1 MRNRG
6 HFKKFLAS
14 GRALLSAVVTVAVIL
29 GGVVLLPSAVR
40 AEDNFNGFPNDVTSI
55 SLNDRYYSSGY
66 IEKTL
71 RENKPNYNRFATV
84 TADGKNLDADSYAF
98 CLANGKKFPTYK
110 EEGKAEGIYSMVRNI
125 DEDMY
130 TKLLAENH
138 KFSHIANKKLA
149 WDTFSRLTY
158 IYLADPTGIVKRV
171 WGKEIGTARDA
182 FHQVIQLEIWRYTDG
197 FLVSPTQNYFEY
209 KYLSNEQKKALE
221 LVRQEMW
228 NFAVPYDQLEYRF
241 YKPEFKRGAGYQ
253 ALGTVRFK
261 QNTIINVKKIWVNL
275 DNPEGKPDTYVRLLH
290 DGNPV
295 MVHDPAFPNDP
306 SKQQEAVQ
314 KIDNVSD
321 QAVFE
326 GAFNLDVG
334 IWSVEEVMPDD
345 QGGWKTWKAEGYT
358 SGKPEKVDDRHFTIT
373 NTKQPNPKVVKVRKF
388 WFNMGESTAVP
399 DDVYFTLYKNGTKV
413 ETLQLGKDQN
423 SVEFKLDNN
432 ANIKQYTIKET
443 DVAGNPWKKDGYAD
457 PVVKKVLDGVFEVS
471 NEKKDPSKI
480 KVKVKKVDKDQPDK
494 LLVGANLM
502 IEKHPFPGKYLDAD
516 WQTTGKVDEIELP
529 AGGYRLFEK
538 ETPLGYKCAAD
549 IYFKIDDQGNVSV
562 SGTDPKGLYVA
573 SIDKTIT
580 MADEKDTTT
589 GSKLTDVTL
598 SKKAVNGTD
607 ELPGAKLQ
615 VVQIVSKQGQNPYSK
630 LVEEWTSDKDK
641 GAKTIKLPEGEYMMV
656 ETTAPNGYEV
666 AESITFKVDADGK
679 VSIKSADGKFVSA
692 DKAEVVMYDK
702 PKQQEEKTFSVKLSK
717 QAVNGTA
724 ELPGAKLKVLKVY
737 NENSQLVEE
746 WTSGTSS
753 KEIQLAPGVYTM
765 VETTAPNGYEVAE
778 SITFKVDADGKVSIK
793 SADGKFVSADK
804 AEVVMY
810 DKPKQQEEKTFSVKL
825 SKQAVNGTAEL
836 PGAKLKVLK
845 VYNENSQLVEEWT
858 SGTSSKEIQLA
869 PGVYTMVETTAP
881 NGYEVAESITF
892 KVDADGKVSIKSAD
906 GKFVSADKAEVVMY
920 DKPKQQEEKTFSV
933 KLSKQAV
940 NGTAELPGAKLKV
953 LKVYNENSQLVEEWT
968 SGTSSKEIQL
978 APGVYTMVETTAPN
992 GYEVAESITFKVDAD
1007 GKVSIKS
1014 AEGKFVTSDK
1024 AEVVM
1029 YDKPKQP
1036 GTEGGKHKVTFP
1048 KDAETS
1054 EDDPK
1059 GEHTTLKIVEGE
1071 DPNGNTTVGES
1082 WKPGKEDKNVDLKP
1096 GTYTLVKVVKKDGQ
1110 EVTETVTFKVDNN
1123 GKISVKNKDGNYVE
1137 KDDKTITTK
1146 DKEKTNPQQPGGK
1159 HKVTFPK
1166 DAETSEDDPKGEHT
1180 TLKIVEGE
1188 DPNGNTTVG
1197 ESWKPGKED
1206 KNVDLK
1212 PGTYTLVKVVE
1223 KDGRQEVTESVTF
1236 RVEKDGKI
1244 SIKNKDGDFVKKDG
1258 NTITTK
1264 DKEKPTPQQPGEEPS
1279 QNHGTL
1285 FPPVILQQPGST
1297 DTPQQVEV
1305 TKKTAKPSSARAEV
1319 TPQTPQ
1325 ADVPKTGEAT
1335 TQPILPV
1342 VLILAGLSLVGVV
1355 LRRQTK
1361 QIATKD

>member
-666 AESITFKVDADGK
+666 AESITFKVDAKGK
-679 VSIKSADGKFVSA
+679 VSVRGENGNFVNQGDST
-692 DKAEVVMYDK
+692 V
-702 PKQQEEKTFSVKLSK
+702 
-717 QAVNGTA
+717 
-724 ELPGAKLKVLKVY
+724 
-737 NENSQLVEE
+737 
-746 WTSGTSS
+746 
-753 KEIQLAPGVYTM
+753 TM
-765 VETTAPNGYEVAE
+765 
-778 SITFKVDADGKVSIK
+778 I
-793 SADGKFVSADK
+793 
-804 AEVVMY
+804 
-810 DKPKQQEEKTFSVKL
+810 
-825 SKQAVNGTAEL
+825 
-836 PGAKLKVLK
+836 
-845 VYNENSQLVEEWT
+845 
-858 SGTSSKEIQLA
+858 
-869 PGVYTMVETTAP
+869 
-881 NGYEVAESITF
+881 
-892 KVDADGKVSIKSAD
+892 
-906 GKFVSADKAEVVMY
+906 

>member
-275 DNPEGKPDTYVRLLH
+275 DNPEEKPDTYVRLLH

-589 GSKLTDVTL
+589 GSKSTDVTL

-666 AESITFKVDADGK
+666 AESITFKVDAKGK
-679 VSIKSADGKFVSA
+679 VSVRGENGNFVNQGDST
-692 DKAEVVMYDK
+692 VTMIDK
-702 PKQQEEKTFSVKLSK
+702 PKQQEEKTFSVNLSK
-717 QAVNGTA
+717 KAVNGTA
-724 ELPGAKLKVLKVY
+724 ELPGAKLKVLKGY
-737 NENSQLVEE
+737 SENGQLVEK
-746 WTSGTSS
+746 WTSGTPS
-753 KEIQLAPGVYTM
+753 
-765 VETTAPNGYEVAE
+765 N
-778 SITFKVDADGKVSIK
+778 
-793 SADGKFVSADK
+793 
-804 AEVVMY
+804 
-810 DKPKQQEEKTFSVKL
+810 
-825 SKQAVNGTAEL
+825 
-836 PGAKLKVLK
+836 
-845 VYNENSQLVEEWT
+845 
-858 SGTSSKEIQLA
+858 
-869 PGVYTMVETTAP
+869 
-881 NGYEVAESITF
+881 
-892 KVDADGKVSIKSAD
+892 
-906 GKFVSADKAEVVMY
+906 
-920 DKPKQQEEKTFSV
+920 
-933 KLSKQAV
+933 
-940 NGTAELPGAKLKV
+940 
-953 LKVYNENSQLVEEWT
+953 
-968 SGTSSKEIQL
+968 SSKEIQL

-1036 GTEGGKHKVTFP
+1036 GGQQPGTEGGEYTVTFP

-1054 EDDPK
+1054 EDGQKD
-1059 GEHTTLKIVEGE
+1059 EHTTLKIVEGE
-1071 DPNGNTTVGES
+1071 DPKGNTTVGET
-1082 WKPGKEDKNVDLKP
+1082 WKPGKEDKNIK
-1096 GTYTLVKVVKKDGQ
+1096 
-1110 EVTETVTFKVDNN
+1110 
-1123 GKISVKNKDGNYVE
+1123 
-1137 KDDKTITTK
+1137 
-1146 DKEKTNPQQPGGK
+1146 
-1159 HKVTFPK
+1159 
-1166 DAETSEDDPKGEHT
+1166 
-1180 TLKIVEGE
+1180 
-1188 DPNGNTTVG
+1188 
-1197 ESWKPGKED
+1197 
-1206 KNVDLK
+1206 LK

-1223 KDGRQEVTESVTF
+1223 KDGRQDVTESVTF
-1236 RVEKDGKI
+1236 KVDDNGKI
-1244 SIKNKDGDFVKKDG
+1244 SVKNKDGDFVKKDG

-1264 DKEKPTPQQPGEEPS
+1264 DKEKTTPQQPGGGTS
-1279 QNHGTL
+1279 QTHGTP

-1297 DTPQQVEV
+1297 DTPQQAEV
-1305 TKKTAKPSSARAEV
+1305 TKKTAKPSSTRAEV
-1319 TPQTPQ
+1319 TPQTPK

-1361 QIATKD
+1361 

>member
-6 HFKKFLAS
+6 YSKKFLAS
-14 GRALLSAVVTVAVIL
+14 GRALLSMLATAAVIL
-29 GGVVLLPSAVR
+29 GGLVFLPREIR
-40 AEDNFNGFPNDVTSI
+40 AGNDFNGFPNDGTAI
-55 SLNDRYYSSGY
+55 SKVGRYYSSGY
-66 IEKTL
+66 FEKT
-71 RENKPNYNRFATV
+71 NGNATATYNRFATV
-84 TADGKNLDADSYAF
+84 TADGSRGADSYAF

-110 EEGKAEGIYSMVRNI
+110 DEGKAEGIYSMIRNI
-125 DEDMY
+125 DEGMY
-130 TKLLAENH
+130 AKLLAENH
-138 KFSHIANKKLA
+138 KFSHIANKNLA

-158 IYLADPTGIVKRV
+158 IYLADPTKIVERV
-171 WGKEIGTARDA
+171 WGKMGTPLFDNNALA
-182 FHQVIQLEIWRYTDG
+182 GFHQVIQMEIWRYTDG
-197 FLVSPTQNYFEY
+197 YLVSPEQNYYQY
-209 KYLSNEQKKALE
+209 KYLSNEQKKALA

-261 QNTIINVKKIWVNL
+261 KNDITVNKVWINL
-275 DNPEGKPDTYVRLLH
+275 DPTDKKPDTYVRLLH
-290 DGNPV
+290 DGKPYMVTNPG
-295 MVHDPAFPNDP
+295 
-306 SKQQEAVQ
+306 STGEQKEAVQ
-314 KIDNVSD
+314 KIDSEAD

-326 GAFNLDVG
+326 GDYELNTG

-598 SKKAVNGTD
+598 SKKAADGK

-630 LVEEWTSDKDK
+630 LVAEWTSDN
-641 GAKTIKLPEGEYMMV
+641 GVKTIELPEGEYMMV

-666 AESITFKVDADGK
+666 AESITFKVDAKGK
-679 VSIKSADGKFVSA
+679 VSVRGENGSFVNQGDST
-692 DKAEVVMYDK
+692 VTMIDK
-702 PKQQEEKTFSVKLSK
+702 PKQQEEKTFSVNLSK
-717 QAVNGTA
+717 QAVNGTAELPGAKLKVLKGYSENGQLVEEWTSGTPSNSSKKIALAPGVYTMVETTAPNGYEVAESITFKVDTNGKVSVLGKDGNFGNPGDPTVTMRDKEKTFSVNLSKKVVNGTA

-746 WTSGTSS
+746 WTSG
-753 KEIQLAPGVYTM
+753 
-765 VETTAPNGYEVAE
+765 N
-778 SITFKVDADGKVSIK
+778 
-793 SADGKFVSADK
+793 
-804 AEVVMY
+804 
-810 DKPKQQEEKTFSVKL
+810 
-825 SKQAVNGTAEL
+825 
-836 PGAKLKVLK
+836 
-845 VYNENSQLVEEWT
+845 
-858 SGTSSKEIQLA
+858 
-869 PGVYTMVETTAP
+869 
-881 NGYEVAESITF
+881 
-892 KVDADGKVSIKSAD
+892 
-906 GKFVSADKAEVVMY
+906 
-920 DKPKQQEEKTFSV
+920 
-933 KLSKQAV
+933 
-940 NGTAELPGAKLKV
+940 
-953 LKVYNENSQLVEEWT
+953 
-968 SGTSSKEIQL
+968 SSKEIQL

-1014 AEGKFVTSDK
+1014 AEGKFVTADK

-1036 GTEGGKHKVTFP
+1036 GGENPQQPGTEGGKHTVTFPKGAETSDDDPQGNHTTLKIVEGEDPNGSTPVGETWKPGKEDKNIKLKPGTYTLVKVVEKDGRQDVTESVTFKVDDNGKISVKNKDGDFVEKDGNTITTKDKEKTTPQQPGGHQPGTEGGKHTVTFP

-1071 DPNGNTTVGES
+1071 DPKGNTTVGE
-1082 WKPGKEDKNVDLKP
+1082 
-1096 GTYTLVKVVKKDGQ
+1096 T
-1110 EVTETVTFKVDNN
+1110 
-1123 GKISVKNKDGNYVE
+1123 
-1137 KDDKTITTK
+1137 
-1146 DKEKTNPQQPGGK
+1146 
-1159 HKVTFPK
+1159 
-1166 DAETSEDDPKGEHT
+1166 
-1180 TLKIVEGE
+1180 
-1188 DPNGNTTVG
+1188 
-1197 ESWKPGKED
+1197 WKPGKED

-1244 SIKNKDGDFVKKDG
+1244 SVKNKDGDFVKKDG

-1361 QIATKD
+1361 QVATKD

>member
-6 HFKKFLAS
+6 YSKKFLAS
-14 GRALLSAVVTVAVIL
+14 GRALLSMLATAAVIL
-29 GGVVLLPSAVR
+29 GGLVFLPREIR
-40 AEDNFNGFPNDVTSI
+40 AKEKEFKGFGNHGAAISEDG
-55 SLNDRYYSSGY
+55 RYYSNGY
-66 IEKTL
+66 FEKTNNGL
-71 RENKPNYNRFATV
+71 PDREKKATYNCFTTI
-84 TADGKNLDADSYAF
+84 TADGGNSEADSFAF
-98 CLANGKKFPTYK
+98 CLANGKRFPTYK
-110 EEGKAEGIYSMVRNI
+110 DEGKAEGVYRMVRNI

-130 TKLLAENH
+130 AKLLAENH

-149 WDTFSRLTY
+149 WETFSRLAY
-158 IYLADPTGIVKRV
+158 IYLADPTGIVKRA
-171 WGKEIGTARDA
+171 WGKTDDATILRARDA

-221 LVRQEMW
+221 LVRQDLW
-228 NFAVPYDQLEYRF
+228 NFAVPYDKLEYRF

-253 ALGTVRFK
+253 ALGTVRL
-261 QNTIINVKKIWVNL
+261 KKNDITVNKVWLNL
-275 DNPEGKPDTYVRLLH
+275 DPTDKKPDTYVRLLN
-290 DGNPV
+290 DRKPV
-295 MVHDPAFPNDP
+295 MVTDPGTG
-306 SKQQEAVQ
+306 KQKEAVQ
-314 KIDNVSD
+314 KIDSEAD

-326 GAFNLDVG
+326 GEFNLDSG
-334 IWSVEEVMPDD
+334 IWEVEEVMPDGK
-345 QGGWKTWKAEGYT
+345 GGWKHWEVPGYT
-358 SGKPEKVDDRHFTIT
+358 SDNLVRFDGRHCTIT
-373 NTKQPNPKVVKVRKF
+373 NTKNSNPKVVKVRKF

-413 ETLQLGKDQN
+413 ADPKKLEKN
-423 SVEFKLDNN
+423 AVSVEFPIDNS
-432 ANIKQYTIKET
+432 ADIKQYTVKET
-443 DVAGNPWKKDGYAD
+443 DATGNPWKKDGYD
-457 PVVKKVLDGVFEVS
+457 EPVITKVLDGVFEVS
-471 NEKKDPSKI
+471 NEKKDPPKV

-502 IEKHPFPGKYLDAD
+502 IEKIYKQDIPSKYPDAD
-516 WQTTGKVDEIELP
+516 WQTTGKVDEVELP
-529 AGGYRLFEK
+529 AGDYKLSEQ
-538 ETPLGYKCAAD
+538 EPPLGYKKAAN
-549 IYFKIDDQGNVSV
+549 IYFKVDDQGKVTV

-598 SKKAVNGTD
+598 SKKAADGK

-630 LVEEWTSDKDK
+630 LVAEWTSDK
-641 GAKTIKLPEGEYMMV
+641 GAKTIELPEGEYMMV

-666 AESITFKVDADGK
+666 AESITFKVDAKGK
-679 VSIKSADGKFVSA
+679 VSVRGENGNFVNQGDST
-692 DKAEVVMYDK
+692 VTMIDK
-702 PKQQEEKTFSVKLSK
+702 PKQPENTFFVNLSK
-717 QAVNGTA
+717 KAVNGTA
-724 ELPGAKLKVLKVY
+724 ELPGAKLKVLKGY
-737 NENSQLVEE
+737 SENGQLVEE
-746 WTSGTSS
+746 WTSG
-753 KEIQLAPGVYTM
+753 
-765 VETTAPNGYEVAE
+765 N
-778 SITFKVDADGKVSIK
+778 
-793 SADGKFVSADK
+793 
-804 AEVVMY
+804 
-810 DKPKQQEEKTFSVKL
+810 
-825 SKQAVNGTAEL
+825 
-836 PGAKLKVLK
+836 
-845 VYNENSQLVEEWT
+845 
-858 SGTSSKEIQLA
+858 
-869 PGVYTMVETTAP
+869 
-881 NGYEVAESITF
+881 
-892 KVDADGKVSIKSAD
+892 
-906 GKFVSADKAEVVMY
+906 
-920 DKPKQQEEKTFSV
+920 
-933 KLSKQAV
+933 
-940 NGTAELPGAKLKV
+940 
-953 LKVYNENSQLVEEWT
+953 
-968 SGTSSKEIQL
+968 SSKEIQL

-1048 KDAETS
+1048 KGAETS
-1054 EDDPK
+1054 EDDPDGK
-1059 GEHTTLKIVEGE
+1059 NTTLKIVEGE

-1244 SIKNKDGDFVKKDG
+1244 SVKNKDGDFVKKDG

>member
-130 TKLLAENH
+130 NKLLAENH

-221 LVRQEMW
+221 LVRQDLW
-228 NFAVPYDQLEYRF
+228 NFAVPYDKLEYRF

-261 QNTIINVKKIWVNL
+261 KNDITVNKVWINL
-275 DNPEGKPDTYVRLLH
+275 DSTDKKPDTYVRLLN
-290 DGNPV
+290 DRKPV
-295 MVHDPAFPNDP
+295 MVTDPGTG
-306 SKQQEAVQ
+306 KQKEAVQ
-314 KIDNVSD
+314 KIDSEAD

-326 GAFNLDVG
+326 GEFNLDSG
-334 IWSVEEVMPDD
+334 IWEVEEVMPDGK
-345 QGGWKTWKAEGYT
+345 GGWKHWEVPGYT
-358 SGKPEKVDDRHFTIT
+358 SDNLVRFDGRHCTIT

-413 ETLQLGKDQN
+413 ADPKKLEKN
-423 SVEFKLDNN
+423 AVSVEFPIDNS
-432 ANIKQYTIKET
+432 ADIKQYTVKET
-443 DVAGNPWKKDGYAD
+443 DATGNPWKKDGYD
-457 PVVKKVLDGVFEVS
+457 EPVITKVLDGVFEVS
-471 NEKKDPSKI
+471 NEKKDPPKI

-502 IEKHPFPGKYLDAD
+502 IEKIYKQDVPSKYPDAD
-516 WQTTGKVDEIELP
+516 WQTTGKVDEVELP
-529 AGGYRLFEK
+529 VGDYKLSEQ
-538 ETPLGYKCAAD
+538 EPPLGYKKAAN
-549 IYFKIDDQGNVSV
+549 IYFKVDDQGKVTV

-615 VVQIVSKQGQNPYSK
+615 VVQIVSKQGQKPYSK
-630 LVEEWTSDKDK
+630 LVAEWTSDKDK

-666 AESITFKVDADGK
+666 AESITFKVDAKGK
-679 VSIKSADGKFVSA
+679 VSVRGENGNFVNQGDST
-692 DKAEVVMYDK
+692 VTMIDK
-702 PKQQEEKTFSVKLSK
+702 PKQPENTFFVNLSK
-717 QAVNGTA
+717 KAVNGTA
-724 ELPGAKLKVLKVY
+724 ELPGAKLKVLKGY
-737 NENSQLVEE
+737 SENGQLVEK
-746 WTSGTSS
+746 WTSGTPSNSS
-753 KEIQLAPGVYTM
+753 KKIRLAPGVYTM

-778 SITFKVDADGKVSIK
+778 SITFKVDANGKVSIK
-793 SADGKFVSADK
+793 SADGKFVTADK
-804 AEVVMY
+804 AEVVM
-810 DKPKQQEEKTFSVKL
+810 F
-825 SKQAVNGTAEL
+825 
-836 PGAKLKVLK
+836 
-845 VYNENSQLVEEWT
+845 
-858 SGTSSKEIQLA
+858 
-869 PGVYTMVETTAP
+869 
-881 NGYEVAESITF
+881 
-892 KVDADGKVSIKSAD
+892 
-906 GKFVSADKAEVVMY
+906 
-920 DKPKQQEEKTFSV
+920 
-933 KLSKQAV
+933 
-940 NGTAELPGAKLKV
+940 
-953 LKVYNENSQLVEEWT
+953 
-968 SGTSSKEIQL
+968 
-978 APGVYTMVETTAPN
+978 
-992 GYEVAESITFKVDAD
+992 
-1007 GKVSIKS
+1007 
-1014 AEGKFVTSDK
+1014 
-1024 AEVVM
+1024 
-1029 YDKPKQP
+1029 DKPKQP
-1036 GTEGGKHKVTFP
+1036 GGENPQQPGGENPQQPGKKYKVTFP
-1048 KDAETS
+1048 KGAETS
-1054 EDDPK
+1054 EDDPDGK
-1059 GEHTTLKIVEGE
+1059 NTTLKIVEGE
-1071 DPNGNTTVGES
+1071 DPNGQTTVGNP
-1082 WKPGKEDKNVDLKP
+1082 WNPGTEDKITDLKP
-1096 GTYTLVKVVKKDGQ
+1096 GTYTLVKVVKKDGGKD
-1110 EVTETVTFKVDNN
+1110 VTETVTFKVDNN
-1123 GKISVKNKDGNYVE
+1123 GEISVKNKDGDFVK

-1146 DKEKTNPQQPGGK
+1146 DKEKTTPQQPGGK

-1236 RVEKDGKI
+1236 KVDTNGEI
-1244 SIKNKDGDFVKKDG
+1244 LVKNKDGKYVKKDG

-1264 DKEKPTPQQPGEEPS
+1264 DKEKTTPQQPGEEPS

-1297 DTPQQVEV
+1297 DTSQQAEV
-1305 TKKTAKPSSARAEV
+1305 TKKTAKLSSTQGEV
-1319 TPQTPQ
+1319 TPQ

-1342 VLILAGLSLVGVV
+1342 FLTLAGLILVGVV
-1355 LRRQTK
+1355 VRRQKK
-1361 QIATKD
+1361 QAPTKD

>member
-666 AESITFKVDADGK
+666 AESITFKVDAKGK
-679 VSIKSADGKFVSA
+679 VSVRGENGNFVNQGDST
-692 DKAEVVMYDK
+692 VTMIDK
-702 PKQQEEKTFSVKLSK
+702 PKQQEEKTFSVNLSK
-717 QAVNGTA
+717 KAVNGTA
-724 ELPGAKLKVLKVY
+724 ELPGAKLKVLKGY
-737 NENSQLVEE
+737 SEN
-746 WTSGTSS
+746 G
-753 KEIQLAPGVYTM
+753 
-765 VETTAPNGYEVAE
+765 
-778 SITFKVDADGKVSIK
+778 
-793 SADGKFVSADK
+793 
-804 AEVVMY
+804 
-810 DKPKQQEEKTFSVKL
+810 
-825 SKQAVNGTAEL
+825 
-836 PGAKLKVLK
+836 
-845 VYNENSQLVEEWT
+845 QLVEEWT

>member
-666 AESITFKVDADGK
+666 AESITFKVDAKGK
-679 VSIKSADGKFVSA
+679 VSVRGENGNFVNQGDST
-692 DKAEVVMYDK
+692 VTMIDK
-702 PKQQEEKTFSVKLSK
+702 PKQQEEKTFSVNLSK
-717 QAVNGTA
+717 
-724 ELPGAKLKVLKVY
+724 K
-737 NENSQLVEE
+737 
-746 WTSGTSS
+746 
-753 KEIQLAPGVYTM
+753 
-765 VETTAPNGYEVAE
+765 
-778 SITFKVDADGKVSIK
+778 
-793 SADGKFVSADK
+793 
-804 AEVVMY
+804 
-810 DKPKQQEEKTFSVKL
+810 
-825 SKQAVNGTAEL
+825 AVNGTAEL